1 MRTSTRNRSRLAA
14 ATFAVAL
21 VVTSCGGSDGGGDKA
36 GDTTKPKAGDSGG
49 GGGGGGE
56 VTIKGFKYDPE
67 PASAKVGDTLT
78 FKNDDGSVHT
88 ATSEDDAPAKF
99 DTGDIP
105 KGDSADIT
113 LEKEGT
119 YKYKCTI
126 HSSMHGTL
134 EVSA

>member
-36 GDTTKPKAGDSGG
+36 GDTTKPKAGDSG

-105 KGDSADIT
+105 KGDSAEIT
-113 LEKEGT
+113 VEKEGT
-119 YKYKCTI
+119 YRYKCTI